1 MLGCFRKSCKTK
13 SASPRRKTPSP
24 HKSPAREKWVGSTKM
39 NGTNVYSKNGKLGT
53 RGGNVVKYVVNR
65 QFPQF
70 TGYYTAAEFKRL
82 AALPVWNF

>member
-1 MLGCFRKSCKTK
+1 
-13 SASPRRKTPSP
+13 
-24 HKSPAREKWVGSTKM
+24 M